1 MADVLILLW
10 SALTGLFRS
19 RARLEAEIL
28 VLRQQINVL
37 RRKSPKRSVFSNFDR
52 LVLVGLFRLVP
63 GIVDALAIVRPETVI
78 RWHRAGFRSFW
89 RWKSIRRGGRPRVP
103 LEIRR
108 LIRDM
113 SLANPLWG
121 APRIHGEL
129 LKLGIDVGQ
138 TSVAKYMARG
148 RRGPSQGWRTFLCNH
163 ADGVASMDLFV
174 VPTVSF
180 RLLYG
185 FLVLRHGRRRI
196 MWLGVT
202 ANPTAEWIARQLTE
216 ACGWEAAP
224 DYIVRDRDCVY
235 GKAYVRRLHAMG
247 IRDRPTA
254 PRSPWQNPYAERL
267 IGSIRREVLDHV
279 IVFGERHL
287 RQGLSSY
294 MTYHNEARTHLSL
307 NKDAPVP
314 RTVQGVGKIFAK
326 PHLGGLHHQYV
337 RI

>member
-1 MADVLILLW
+1 MVDVLVLLW
-10 SALTGLFRS
+10 SALTRLFRS

-37 RRKSPKRSVFSNFDR
+37 RRKSPKRLAFGSFDR
-52 LVLVGLFRLVP
+52 MVFVGLYRLVP
-63 GIVDALAIVRPETVI
+63 RTVDALAIVRPETVI

-89 RWKSIRRGGRPRVP
+89 RWKSRRRGGRPRVP

-108 LIRDM
+108 LIRNM
-113 SLANPLWG
+113 NLANPLWG

-138 TSVAKYMARG
+138 TSVAKYMARE

-163 ADGVASMDLFV
+163 ADGIASMDLFV
-174 VPTVSF
+174 VPTLSF

-185 FLVLRHGRRRI
+185 FLVLRHRRRRI

-224 DYIVRDRDCVY
+224 DYIVRDRDRAY
-235 GKAYVRRLHAMG
+235 GEAYVRRLRAMG

-254 PRSPWQNPYAERL
+254 PRSPWQNAYAERL
-267 IGSIRREVLDHV
+267 IGSIRREMLDHV
-279 IVFGERHL
+279 VVLGERHL
-287 RQGLSSY
+287 RQVLRSY
-294 MTYHNEARTHLSL
+294 MAYHNEARTHLSL

-314 RTVQGVGKIFAK
+314 REVQGVGRIIAK
-326 PHLGGLHHQYV
+326 PHIGGLHHQYV

>member
-1 MADVLILLW
+1 MADVLTLVW
-10 SALTGLFRS
+10 SAFTDLFRS

-37 RRKSPKRSVFSNFDR
+37 RRKTPKRFAFGNLDR
-52 LVLVGLFRLVP
+52 LVFVGLYRLVP
-63 GIVDALAIVRPETVI
+63 SIVDALAIVRPETI
-78 RWHRAGFRSFW
+78 IGWHRAGFRSFW
-89 RWKSIRRGGRPRVP
+89 RWKSRRRGGRPRVP

-108 LIRDM
+108 LIRQI

-163 ADGVASMDLFV
+163 ADGIASMDLFV
-174 VPTVSF
+174 APTVSF

-185 FLVLRHGRRRI
+185 FLVLRHRRRRI
-196 MWLGVT
+196 MWLQVT
-202 ANPTAEWIARQLTE
+202 ANPTAEWISRQLTE
-216 ACGWEAAP
+216 ACGWEATP

-235 GKAYVRRLHAMG
+235 GKTYLRRLRAMG
-247 IRDRPTA
+247 IRDRPTE
-254 PRSPWQNPYAERL
+254 PRSPWQNAYAERL
-267 IGSIRREVLDHV
+267 IGSIRRELLVHV
-279 IVFGERHL
+279 IAFGERHL
-287 RQGLSSY
+287 RQVPSSY
-294 MTYHNEARTHLSL
+294 MTYYNEARTHLSL
-307 NKDAPVP
+307 NKDAPVT
-314 RTVQGVGKIFAK
+314 RKVRGIGRIVAK